1 MHVRTEAPVSASF
14 QACANT
20 RYTEP
25 EVASP
30 GTPPWQALVQIG
42 AHQGGSKSTAAHYTP
57 RRYPG
62 RTQARVAVAV
72 EDAKNTL
79 SETEALVGRFATW
92 YTPIVLGLA
101 VVLGCYKGVQQ
112 FLVVLVAGCP
122 CALLGAAPF
131 VQGATLTLLAGRH
144 RLLVKH
150 ASALEAPAPPVGIV
164 VVSQLA
170 AAGPG
175 CWLVGGAAPAP
186 TTCASRALLALRTH
200 RRSRGCAP
208 SASTRRAR

>member
-1 MHVRTEAPVSASF
+1 MLPLPCTAPAVSSAVPLSLFTDLSHLRLLSPSRSF
-14 QACANT
+14 I
-20 RYTEP
+20 
-25 EVASP
+25 S
-30 GTPPWQALVQIG
+30 
-42 AHQGGSKSTAAHYTP
+42 
-57 RRYPG
+57 
-62 RTQARVAVAV
+62 
-72 EDAKNTL
+72 
-79 SETEALVGRFATW
+79 W

-101 VVLGCYKGVQQ
+101 LLVGVLKGFDQL
-112 FLVVLVAGCP
+112 LVVLVAGCP

-175 CWLVGGAAPAP
+175 C
-186 TTCASRALLALRTH
+186 
-200 RRSRGCAP
+200 P
-208 SASTRRAR
+208 S